1 MNQMTIVQTDQLDA
15 MMEELKRLHRRL
27 DAVEMTPKPEW
38 VTVNE
43 YAVLKNVS
51 RRTVIRK
58 IEAGKVEAQD
68 IDGYR
73 MIRVNQ
79 AA

>member
-15 MMEELKRLHRRL
+15 VMEELKRLHRRL

-38 VTVNE
+38 VTVNK
-43 YAVLKNVS
+43 YASLKNVS

-58 IEAGKVEAQD
+58 IEAGKVDAQD

>member
-15 MMEELKRLHRRL
+15 VMEELKRLHRRL

-43 YAVLKNVS
+43 YASLKNVS

-58 IEAGKVEAQD
+58 IEAGKVDAQD